1 MQELIERIAA
11 AAGIDAATAEKSVGM
26 ILAFLKNEAPAAEMG
41 QLLQAIPGAEQ
52 AASAAAATG
61 GAGPGGIMG
70 LAGQLTG
77 AGLGMGEMQAVG
89 KELFAYGREKAG
101 EDTVGG
107 IAGAVPGL
115 SQFI

>member
-1 MQELIERIAA
+1 MQDLIERVAS

-41 QLLQAIPGAEQ
+41 QLLQAIPGADD
-52 AASAAAATG
+52 AAAAHAGG
-61 GAGPGGIMG
+61 GAGGGIMG

-77 AGLGMGEMQAVG
+77 AGLGMSEMQAVG

-101 EDTVGG
+101 EDTVGA
-107 IAGAVPGL
+107 IAGSVPGL
-115 SQFI
+115 GQFV